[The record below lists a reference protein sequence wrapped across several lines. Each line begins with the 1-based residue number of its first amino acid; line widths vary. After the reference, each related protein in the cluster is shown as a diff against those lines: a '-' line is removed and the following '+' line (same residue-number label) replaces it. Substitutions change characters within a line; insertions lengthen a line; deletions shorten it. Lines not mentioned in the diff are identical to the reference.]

1 MDRRTGV
8 QAALFCTEHAPLAT
22 LITKLA
28 CTRELTASASAA
40 ARAYTVHGY
49 EFVRRHGL
57 RSDGKR
63 CGKVDSVPF
72 RVGLQAYQIYIS
84 TVTRIYVNYIG

>member
-1 MDRRTGV
+1 MTDGQTDRCTGCTLLHG
-8 QAALFCTEHAPLAT
+8 ALLAT

-63 CGKVDSVPF
+63 CGKVDSIPF
-72 RVGLQAYQIYIS
+72 RVGLQAYQI
-84 TVTRIYVNYIG
+84 